1 MIKGTPYIDLIEKYL
16 RGALSAEE
24 STRFAQLKLNDECF
38 RTQVT
43 LQACLLAHMDA
54 HQKWMLKQE
63 LKVMASQL
71 EKKRRPL
78 VHRSLFKWVLG
89 AVILVITSSG
99 MMLTFLDDAIPQSLL
114 DKYLS
119 SHTIHKQEVGKACE
133 TEAHY
138 LLQMSHRDQHEQFVA
153 NLDAVHQPVFRL

>member
-1 MIKGTPYIDLIEKYL
+1 MIKGTPYTDLIEKYL
-16 RGALSAEE
+16 RGVLTAEE
-24 STRFAQLKLNDECF
+24 SIRFAQLKLNDESF

-89 AVILVITSSG
+89 AVILVITSSS
-99 MMLTFLDDAIPQSLL
+99 MMLNFLDDAIPQSLL
-114 DKYLS
+114 DKYHS
-119 SHTIHKQEVGKACE
+119 SHAIHKQEVGRVAVLPMADSYPE
-133 TEAHY
+133 HY
-138 LLQMSHRDQHEQFVA
+138 AGDL
-153 NLDAVHQPVFRL
+153 NL